1 MLLSRLFVLLLW
13 LYSVVLIVVDVV
25 VVLVQVFWCLFLLF
39 CWYCS
44 VKWRIYVLW
53 CPLQLVSF
61 SFMYSRKREQEVV
74 ILFLLPNL
82 SSSCSFSRPLSLF
95 VPLLLVCC
103 LSRFSFRGKSAPP
116 LRTYKGPWHLIS
128 CLWCSFT
135 LFLCVI
141 LSLLHLYPSPSHSH
155 TFLLFFFVISLLSA
169 HNPWFYL
176 KLFPSEH
183 YGIILQRNIQFS
195 CITFTDF
202 SDLKWMF
209 STCLMML

>member
-1 MLLSRLFVLLLW
+1 MLLSRLFSLLLW

-44 VKWRIYVLW
+44 VKWRVYVLW
-53 CPLQLVSF
+53 CPLQLISF

-74 ILFLLPNL
+74 IFFLLANL

-141 LSLLHLYPSPSHSH
+141 LNLILTPFHFSFVSFHSCQLIIPDFTSDASP
-155 TFLLFFFVISLLSA
+155 LSI
-169 HNPWFYL
+169 F
-176 KLFPSEH
+176 E
-183 YGIILQRNIQFS
+183 IILQRN
-195 CITFTDF
+195 
-202 SDLKWMF
+202 LH
-209 STCLMML
+209 